1 MRQMR
6 RKITSTDDRK
16 NRNRESAAKNRQ
28 KIRDRIISVQK
39 EVEEQQ
45 TRYRAIRNEISL
57 IEIELKRVD
66 KQFQQHFNYCDL
78 KQITQ
83 KD

>member
-1 MRQMR
+1 MR